1 MPNGE
6 LIKAARQKA
15 GMKQAELASKLGLP
29 QQSIS
34 QWERNV
40 RNPKIESL
48 EKIAT
53 ALEIDVD
60 ELRDRKTAE
69 AKERRKGHGEK
80 GV

>member
-1 MPNGE
+1 MPNGQ

-69 AKERRKGHGEK
+69 A
-80 GV
+80 